1 MKVYAYDPAP
11 NPQRLALFMKMKG
24 LELETIPVDMTTG
37 EHLGDAYKQINPAG
51 TLPALVLD
59 DGTVLTEVVGM
70 YTYLEDLH
78 PEPPLMGQT
87 PLERGQVMSWCHKLF
102 TGLTQA
108 VASVFRNRSK
118 GFVNRALPGPQDL
131 PQIPDLAE
139 RGRMQIN
146 FAMPMLDEHLATS
159 RWLAGDN
166 FTAAD
171 IDLYVTIGFMGW
183 RKESIPENC
192 THLNDWFRRAQEKL
206 S

>member
-78 PEPPLMGQT
+78 PASLGSGRHRIRI
-87 PLERGQVMSWCHKLF
+87 LHGRRGHASWRCAARG
-102 TGLTQA
+102 TA
-108 VASVFRNRSK
+108 RPRRRS
-118 GFVNRALPGPQDL
+118 GSHRSRALRPRRR
-131 PQIPDLAE
+131 PDLA
-139 RGRMQIN
+139 
-146 FAMPMLDEHLATS
+146 
-159 RWLAGDN
+159 
-166 FTAAD
+166 AA
-171 IDLYVTIGFMGW
+171 
-183 RKESIPENC
+183 P
-192 THLNDWFRRAQEKL
+192 
-206 S
+206 